1 MIYASWSEAKMC
13 CWEFVTW
20 VSDGSLQS
28 YDVIKSVMNHR
39 TLKSPITATHF
50 CHRSRWNIRL
60 GLSITV
66 VEKKIQ
72 TDFRV
77 KIIWKSVLQ
86 YDPSRD
92 QNRSRGYNRN
102 KFRPNQKPSSAE
114 IKARLKAKY
123 GDAYD
128 PHFYA
133 KQKYG
138 ENYDPDYLK
147 KQLGD
152 KYDPNRS

>member
-1 MIYASWSEAKMC
+1 M
-13 CWEFVTW
+13 
-20 VSDGSLQS
+20 
-28 YDVIKSVMNHR
+28 
-39 TLKSPITATHF
+39 
-50 CHRSRWNIRL
+50 

-77 KIIWKSVLQ
+77 KIIRKSVLQ

-92 QNRSRGYNRN
+92 QNRSRGYNQN
-102 KFRPNQKPSSAE
+102 KFHPNQKPSSAE
-114 IKARLKAKY
+114 IKERLKAKF